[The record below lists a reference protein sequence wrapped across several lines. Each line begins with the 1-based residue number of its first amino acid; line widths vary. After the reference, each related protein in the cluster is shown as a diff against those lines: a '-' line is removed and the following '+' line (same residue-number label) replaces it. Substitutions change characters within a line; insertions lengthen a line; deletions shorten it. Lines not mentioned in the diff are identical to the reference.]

1 MVRTTPLRLA
11 LVALALGL
19 AGTANA
25 AVETWKLDTAHS
37 SVGFTVRHNVISKV
51 SGRFAAFD
59 GTITFDPAKLE
70 TAVIDVTIDAASVDT
85 DNDGRDKHLKTADF
99 FDVTNHPT
107 ITFKST
113 AVKPKDKES
122 GTLTGDLTINGVTK
136 PVELNYTV
144 LGFTEARGSQRGGF
158 EATGTINRKDFNVN
172 WSKTLDNGG
181 LVVSDNVDITLEVQ
195 AAQPKPEEAKPAG
208 KS

>member
-1 MVRTTPLRLA
+1 MIRPLVRSAA
-11 LVALALGL
+11 LSLLVLGL

-25 AVETWKLDTAHS
+25 AVETWKIDTSHS
-37 SVGFTVRHNVISKV
+37 SVGFTVRHNMISKV
-51 SGRFAAFD
+51 NGSFAAFD
-59 GTITFDPAKLE
+59 GTITFDPARLE

-85 DNDGRDKHLKTADF
+85 NNEGRDKHLTTADF
-99 FDVTNHPT
+99 FDVANHPK

-122 GTLTGDLTINGVTK
+122 GVVTGDLTINGVTK
-136 PVELNYTV
+136 PVELAYTV

-181 LVVSDNVDITLEVQ
+181 LVVSDNVDITLEIQ
-195 AAQPKPEEAKPAG
+195 AVQPKPEEAKPAG
-208 KS
+208 K